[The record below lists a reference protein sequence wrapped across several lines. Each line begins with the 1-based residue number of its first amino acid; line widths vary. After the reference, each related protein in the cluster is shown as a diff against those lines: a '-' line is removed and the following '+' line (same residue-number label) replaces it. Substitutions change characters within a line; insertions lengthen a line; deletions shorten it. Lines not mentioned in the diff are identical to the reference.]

1 MSTKEIKFKRCTAI
15 HKGNA
20 FLYYMYDKN
29 IPGYFIPSIAIAD
42 NVEDKKCFIDI
53 YEYFCTEIVRDRDI
67 YCVLFEN
74 TVGLFDKYM
83 DTTIEY
89 QGKTLHKVK
98 KYEDIRIMQYY
109 VAQQL
114 REVANG

>member
-42 NVEDKKCFIDI
+42 NVEDKKIL
-53 YEYFCTEIVRDRDI
+53 YRH
-67 YCVLFEN
+67 L
-74 TVGLFDKYM
+74 
-83 DTTIEY
+83 
-89 QGKTLHKVK
+89 
-98 KYEDIRIMQYY
+98 
-109 VAQQL
+109 
-114 REVANG
+114 

>member
-1 MSTKEIKFKRCTAI
+1 VDINFKRCTVI

-20 FLYYMYDKN
+20 FLYYIHDKN
-29 IPGYFIPSIAIAD
+29 IPGYFITSVAISD
-42 NVEDKKCFIDI
+42 SVKDKRHFMEV
-53 YEYFCTEIVRDRDI
+53 YEYFCTEIVRDKDI
-67 YCVLFEN
+67 YCVLFPN
-74 TVGLFDKYM
+74 TVTLFGKYM
-83 DTTIEY
+83 DTTLEY

-114 REVANG
+114 KEQAHG